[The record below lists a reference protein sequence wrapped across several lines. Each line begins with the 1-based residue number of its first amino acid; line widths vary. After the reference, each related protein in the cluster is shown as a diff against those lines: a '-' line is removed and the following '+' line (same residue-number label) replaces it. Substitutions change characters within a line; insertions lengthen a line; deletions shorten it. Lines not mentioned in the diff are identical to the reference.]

1 MPTYDA
7 SNAECRVFTYK
18 EGLLS
23 AVAHDLEIDVA
34 RFEVQVADDA
44 SITASF
50 DPTSLRVV
58 DPIVGGRRSPDALGA
73 KDRAKIEAN
82 IRSTVLHPE
91 RHPTIR
97 FESTEVTE
105 TSIRGRLELHG
116 RSRPITLRRSGD
128 EAEVT
133 LDQADFG
140 IKPFTAMLGTMKI
153 KPEVRVRLRLRA
165 RGEIT
170 PSHRGR

>member
-7 SNAECRVFTYK
+7 LSAECRVFTYK

-34 RFEVQVADDA
+34 RFAIEVADDA
-44 SITASF
+44 SIRATF

-58 DPIVGGRRSPDALGA
+58 DPIVDGRRAPGALSA
-73 KDRAKIEAN
+73 KDRSKIEAY
-82 IRSTVLHPE
+82 IHSEVLHPNE
-91 RHPTIR
+91 HPTIR
-97 FESTEVTE
+97 FVSTQVDE

-128 EAEVT
+128 EVEVT
-133 LDQADFG
+133 LHQADFG
-140 IKPFTAMLGTMKI
+140 IKPFTALLGTLKI
-153 KPEVRVRLRLRA
+153 KPDVRVRLRL
-165 RGEIT
+165 G
-170 PSHRGR
+170 PLY

>member
-34 RFEVQVADDA
+34 RFEVEIADDA

-58 DPIVGGRRSPDALGA
+58 DSIVDGRRVPGSLNA

-82 IRSTVLHPE
+82 ILSDVLHPKK
-91 RHPTIR
+91 HPTIR

-105 TSIRGRLELHG
+105 ASIRGRLELHG
-116 RSRPITLRRSGD
+116 RSRVIALRRTGD

-133 LDQADFG
+133 LDQTDFG
-140 IKPFTAMLGTMKI
+140 IKPFTAMLGTLKI
-153 KPEVRVRLRLRA
+153 KPAVRVRLRLTR
-165 RGEIT
+165 
-170 PSHRGR
+170 